1 MINFTFGKFKRTPI
15 QDVFKQNYY
24 YVDWISKQSW
34 FQEKFKD
41 QYLECSRLLDER
53 KHIQTTAKPNNDD
66 IIIYTDGAC
75 RKNGSPE
82 ARAGIGIH
90 FSNRNTYKFD
100 DISQELHVKHP
111 TNNVAELTAILTAIN
126 LVKHTNNKIIIY
138 TDSEYCIMSITQWYD
153 RWSQAG
159 TLHNRKHIDLIQAIR
174 KLYDEYNIQFHHI
187 HAHTGIKDEHS
198 LGNQQADYLARIS
211 LVDK

>member
-153 RWSQAG
+153 RWLQAG
-159 TLHNRKHIDLIQAIR
+159 TLDNRKHIDLIQAIR

-198 LGNQQADYLARIS
+198 WKSTSRLFSKDIF
-211 LVDK
+211 VDK